1 MNLLDQDSLASTVDG
16 INEAQ
21 FFGQRIPEPE
31 SRRVAR
37 WLASRQGL
45 PGSYAGM
52 FAPTARDFKNGIR
65 LFTGERITSGAATGH
80 ILGEE
85 ACRVLFLLGTD
96 VEEAQVALEA
106 ATRSMDQRLN
116 ASESEGGRLGF
127 F

>member
-1 MNLLDQDSLASTVDG
+1 VAG
-16 INEAQ
+16 IKA
-21 FFGQRIPEPE
+21 G
-31 SRRVAR
+31 VAR
-37 WLASRQGL
+37 
-45 PGSYAGM
+45 
-52 FAPTARDFKNGIR
+52 IIC
-65 LFTGERITSGAATGH
+65 ERITSGAATGH